1 MTRWVPWARRPAAAD
16 EGESTSVKQH
26 NTVSDLTSSS
36 CYTEYVFERFSSP
49 HNKWHIPSNFIEM
62 LRNGSLN
69 AYCLPGCV
77 THDEFTY
84 QHQVYQ
90 LLHYRP
96 FALKKKKGKPR
107 GCQLPSLQLTLGLLR
122 SAFLPPASST
132 PGFPGGLAVRNPPAK
147 ARRLKRCSFNPWVGK
162 IPWRRK

>member
-1 MTRWVPWARRPAAAD
+1 MNRLIFGLINQSYKKFDYLEPWEKEGQRLRRELTLTRWVPWARRPAAAD

-69 AYCLPGCV
+69 AYCLPGSV
-77 THDEFTY
+77 THDEFTH

-96 FALKKKKGKPR
+96 FALKKRGGGMPR
-107 GCQLPSLQLTLGLLR
+107 GCQLPSLQL
-122 SAFLPPASST
+122 SKS
-132 PGFPGGLAVRNPPAK
+132 
-147 ARRLKRCSFNPWVGK
+147 
-162 IPWRRK
+162 